1 MEPIRWG
8 LQFFAVWGCGRAGYP
23 RPARPRCLLEP
34 WYTSR
39 CRGAGRAVSAL
50 VPSPGRV
57 SRPIWSARRRLTGRV
72 VAADVGRWR
81 ASGHGRA
88 SPWPDSGVCQGTP
101 GFLRRQRRP
110 RLSSTRPALLPGG
123 VLAVTVAQVPRFR
136 YACPGRAVRP
146 VGLPPC
152 RCVAWCCPLPCP
164 APVVGAWLRPASP
177 RRLVEALAAF
187 GHSVRFEAGTHG
199 ALQSITDG

>member
-1 MEPIRWG
+1 MGAPVFRSGGAGALGFPGPRARVACLSRG
-8 LQFFAVWGCGRAGYP
+8 LRAAAVGRAERF
-23 RPARPRCLLEP
+23 RP
-34 WYTSR
+34 
-39 CRGAGRAVSAL
+39 L

-72 VAADVGRWR
+72 AAADVGRCR

-88 SPWPDSGVCQGTP
+88 SPWPDGGVCQGTL
-101 GFLRRQRRP
+101 GLLRRQRRP

-152 RCVAWCCPLPCP
+152 RRVARCCPLPCP

-199 ALQSITDG
+199 ALQSTTDG